1 MNRAD
6 AIEPLGQLEIERVSR
21 AEPLLDALRRRCGG
35 HYPIDPFG
43 LDAQIADAVQPLFR
57 AAIRVRVVGEQAVPK
72 QGPALVVANRGV
84 GAVEPIALGLAA
96 LQASGRRLRNVGAP
110 RLPFV
115 GAATRRLGAIA
126 GSEHDVL
133 AALHAGHIVG
143 VPLAPS
149 GLRIH
154 AGDAPAALAT
164 ALTHSPIVPAAVVP
178 RGRVGAL
185 TGSWE
190 VRFGSLVTLPDPYDP
205 RDPLTAGRFADAM
218 QDAVAALLASPTDS

>member
-1 MNRAD
+1 VNSAN
-6 AIEPLGQLEIERVSR
+6 AIEPLGQLDTERVSR
-21 AEPLLDALRRRCGG
+21 PDSLLDALRRRYGG

-43 LDAQIADAVQPLFR
+43 LDAQIADAVQPLFK
-57 AAIRVRVVGEQAVPK
+57 AAIRVRVVGDDTVPK
-72 QGPALVVANRGV
+72 QGPAVVVANRGL
-84 GAVEPIALGLAA
+84 GAVEPIALGLAV
-96 LQASGRRLRNVGAP
+96 LQATGRRLRNVGAP
-110 RLPFV
+110 RLPFI
-115 GAATRRLGAIA
+115 GAAARRLGAIA

-133 AALHAGHIVG
+133 AALHAGHLVG

-178 RGRVGAL
+178 RGRIGAL

-218 QDAVAALLASPTDS
+218 QDAVAALLASLTNS